1 MSCAGPLEVPVLGGL
16 DRAPGAHWPP
26 GASLRAPSTLALRL
40 GRQVRV
46 DELQRELR
54 GDPTEV

>member
-1 MSCAGPLEVPVLGGL
+1 VLGGL